1 MAPSTEKL
9 KYVDELKSIYRQYAP
24 DKVRTAAQVIEPL
37 EPGTEAAFLNK
48 MRKKYQKREKD
59 IAEGRIP
66 PQTGPPPPD
75 PKARD
80 ELRRELTHL
89 YEAHAPEK
97 VELVEKSTAIVKPG
111 TEKSFLQMTRK
122 KYEDPN
128 YVASPRKTQRSESE
142 TQHYTREL
150 ESLYQRYAPER
161 VPTVA
166 KVLATIPPGRED
178 KFIENAREK
187 YKERELQEQQLITP
201 PAPIKPPTPPT
212 PPMPPPAPVA
222 EPPKISGPL
231 SVYDYSGRLQAIY
244 QQHCPHE
251 IPNIDATLVELLETV
266 GPGKEDE
273 YIRYVANQYKFSENI
288 QGSGPKSSSSSTAA
302 VAAFAAATKRAE
314 LLATIEKPAVK
325 LQSTNDSPVSNNRN
339 RFLSHNEASDL
350 IGLTLL
356 SDDDNDEAD
365 AFLFNGITP
374 LHQHTASVVQNQNYV
389 DNSGLLV
396 PLQHQQ
402 RYGGLDA
409 LTYGTSYS
417 INRTYSDHQR
427 HHHHVPQTNWN
438 LVIL

>member
-1 MAPSTEKL
+1 
-9 KYVDELKSIYRQYAP
+9 
-24 DKVRTAAQVIEPL
+24 
-37 EPGTEAAFLNK
+37 

-75 PKARD
+75 PQARD

-178 KFIENAREK
+178 KFIENARKK

-212 PPMPPPAPVA
+212 SPTPPPAPVA

-273 YIRYVANQYKFSENI
+273 YIRYVANHYKFSENT

-314 LLATIEKPAVK
+314 LLATAQKPMETRVSSNFVFQKERTPA
-325 LQSTNDSPVSNNRN
+325 SPGIIL
-339 RFLSHNEASDL
+339 F
-350 IGLTLL
+350 
-356 SDDDNDEAD
+356 SDDDDDILFSSDKNDAAGLTIFHENTYD
-365 AFLFNGITP
+365 DDDDFLFNAGRAP
-374 LHQHTASVVQNQNYV
+374 LYQKHSPSGRPAPTAQREYYFS
-389 DNSGLLV
+389 DSGLLV
-396 PLQHQQ
+396 PLPQQ
-402 RYGGLDA
+402 PQRRLQVPSNPP
-409 LTYGTSYS
+409 LYS
-417 INRTYSDHQR
+417 RSMYANDHYQYRHNLARTETD
-427 HHHHVPQTNWN
+427 WN
-438 LVIL
+438 LVVL